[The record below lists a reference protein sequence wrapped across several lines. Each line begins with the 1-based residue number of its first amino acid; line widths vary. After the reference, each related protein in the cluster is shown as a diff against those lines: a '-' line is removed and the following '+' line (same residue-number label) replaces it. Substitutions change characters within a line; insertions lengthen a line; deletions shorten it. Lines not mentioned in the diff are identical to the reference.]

1 MSTAILPRPAGLRL
15 WGFSGTG
22 LAVAV
27 VLGAWFALVVLL
39 GAAGGFLTAP
49 GIPPWPIALGFAVPL
64 GLFLVLLRLS
74 GSFREFVL
82 TLDPRLLVA
91 IQAWRFEG
99 IGFLALYASRVL
111 PGMFA
116 LPAGLGDIAIGAT
129 APWLV
134 LTLIRQPA
142 FAGSRL
148 FRVWNGLG
156 ILDLVVAITAGALG
170 AALAT
175 GAPGEIATSAM
186 AQVPLVLFPAYLVPI
201 HLMLHIASLVQG
213 RALRSADPSRNET

>member
-1 MSTAILPRPAGLRL
+1 M
-15 WGFSGTG
+15 
-22 LAVAV
+22 
-27 VLGAWFALVVLL
+27 
-39 GAAGGFLTAP
+39 
-49 GIPPWPIALGFAVPL
+49 PL

-148 FRVWNGLG
+148 FRVWYGLG